1 MSAQR
6 RKRLPTDFFDRL
18 LSNETDNQLNDL
30 LSSLVDEQVS
40 PALETGQEEPSRPAV
55 PAIAGGGY
63 RKGIAQG
70 KIEESIV
77 TRDEE
82 LQEEAPVLDRESS
95 WEELIPRTRQ
105 MQDQKIAPDDQAP
118 EKPAAS
124 RQEIPAPQ
132 EALSPEVEEAE
143 PPAGPE
149 FKKFLEI
156 KPEQTIPMID
166 LREQNQPEADLR
178 TSEEIPAVEEEN
190 ISKVSST
197 PPPGVHGAPK
207 IPEIE
212 EISWFPEVPLPPQD
226 ETLPGT
232 AKVSGKAEEAG
243 QVAKPPA
250 GQAAKP
256 PAEQA
261 AKPPAEQAAKPPAE
275 QAAKPLA
282 GQAAKPLAGQAAKP
296 LAEPTAA
303 FLTHKEL
310 RRKRLQARWER
321 PSRKPKLPKLAKAV
335 PPIVPK
341 PSKLAMLD
349 DMWKPRPAGEWR
361 RSMAGIHRAALFFL
375 LPAFIAFSLFSWYPM
390 LKGLMLSFLDYQP
403 AGQSVFIGM
412 DNYVR
417 AFQDGMFWR
426 TLGHA
431 AGFCVLA
438 IGMGFWIPIML
449 AIFINELRWGK
460 GLLKFLFFLPFLMP
474 TVPAAILWKW
484 MMDQGFGLLN
494 ALVAL
499 LGVADPHI
507 GWLTNP
513 KLALLSLVLLYI
525 WKNTGWAI
533 LIYSASLGN
542 VDETIYEEAE
552 IDGASVWDKLWHVT
566 FPALR
571 GVIAVML
578 IITVINTLQ
587 LFTEVYIMTNGGP
600 MNSTEFI
607 ATYIYKQAFFNM
619 DIGYASAL
627 SILLLIML
635 LFITV
640 FRLRRLEPEGG

>member
-18 LSNETDNQLNDL
+18 LSNQTDNQINDF
-30 LSSLVDEQVS
+30 LSSLVDEQISSASEMV
-40 PALETGQEEPSRPAV
+40 PEEPPSPPA
-55 PAIAGGGY
+55 PAIAGAGY
-63 RKGIAQG
+63 RKGMQSG
-70 KIEESIV
+70 KIEEAIV

-82 LQEEAPVLDRESS
+82 LKEETPVLDEESS
-95 WEELIPRTRQ
+95 WEDLIPRTRQ
-105 MQDQKIAPDDQAP
+105 MQTHEIEPSVESPEQPDAFQPPGVP
-118 EKPAAS
+118 EPPDAF
-124 RQEIPAPQ
+124 QPPGVPEPP
-132 EALSPEVEEAE
+132 EPLGTMPPEGLPPEVEEVESSADQVL
-143 PPAGPE
+143 
-149 FKKFLEI
+149 KNKFL
-156 KPEQTIPMID
+156 QTETELTPPTID
-166 LREQNQPEADLR
+166 LRDQNQLEPDVR
-178 TSEEIPAVEEEN
+178 ISEKIDAAEEET
-190 ISKVSST
+190 ISKIVSA
-197 PPPGVHGAPK
+197 PPPGVHGAPETPK
-207 IPEIE
+207 ITEVSKLPEA
-212 EISWFPEVPLPPQD
+212 PMPPPA
-226 ETLPGT
+226 ETSPGI
-232 AKVSGKAEEAG
+232 AKVSAKAEEVGRPEDQAP
-243 QVAKPPA
+243 AEPATKPPVA
-250 GQAAKP
+250 P
-256 PAEQA
+256 SPV
-261 AKPPAEQAAKPPAE
+261 
-275 QAAKPLA
+275 
-282 GQAAKPLAGQAAKP
+282 
-296 LAEPTAA
+296 
-303 FLTHKEL
+303 FLTQKEL
-310 RRKRLQARWER
+310 RRKRMQARWER
-321 PSRKPKLPKLAKAV
+321 PQRKPKLPKMAKAV
-335 PPIVPK
+335 PSITVK
-341 PSKLAMLD
+341 PSKLALLD
-349 DMWKPRPAGEWR
+349 DYLGARPAGEWR
-361 RSMAGIHRAALFFL
+361 KTMSGIRRAALLFL

-403 AGQSVFIGM
+403 AGQSLFIGI

-417 AFQDGMFWR
+417 AFQDEMFWG
-426 TLGHA
+426 TLWHA
-431 AGFCVLA
+431 TGFCVLA
-438 IGMGFWIPIML
+438 LGMGFWIPIVL

-484 MMDQGFGLLN
+484 MMDQGYGLIN

-533 LIYSASLGN
+533 LIYSAALGN
-542 VDETIYEEAE
+542 IDETIYEEAE
-552 IDGASVWDKLWHVT
+552 IDGASIWDKVRHVT

-578 IITVINTLQ
+578 IITIINTLQ

-640 FRLRRLEPEGG
+640 FRLRRLETEGG